1 MAKPETIL
9 DYLDAAGHA
18 ISWRRARG
26 PLLLE
31 LRHHLGDQCRALEDE
46 GKTPEEAERLAVEE
60 MGDPEETGAALD
72 ALHRP
77 CPQRGPLVMIVLLAL
92 AGGFLRVVLTA
103 GAEYEA
109 ADPVSTL
116 TAVALGTLCMVGMYF
131 LDCSVLVR
139 HGEKVYLLAL
149 AAGLLAQAYSPVVN
163 NVPYYARYV
172 VLTYPAVYALWVC
185 RCRGGWKQ
193 FLLAAAGMVPLAG
206 VCIAVPYVW
215 ALILLLATGL
225 AVLLAAV
232 AMGWFQIPRPLAG
245 VVVCTPV
252 SAVSLLLL
260 YGGRQRLTVA
270 LCPEL
275 DPFGRGFQG
284 MAVRRAL
291 AAAQW
296 LGQGSIEQ
304 LVPYAPYERM
314 TPGWE
319 QDLLLT
325 TLIYRLGWLAGLLA
339 AAALTLLLLWLVVRC
354 RRQRSGWGRLL
365 ALAVLLPF
373 GMQLSGG
380 VVLNLGVVA
389 LSVHIPLLV
398 GNLHTVLDMALLG
411 LALSVL
417 RGDPVGRLVDCA
429 PLEMPGLRTVV
440 SGE

>member
-1 MAKPETIL
+1 
-9 DYLDAAGHA
+9 
-18 ISWRRARG
+18 
-26 PLLLE
+26 
-31 LRHHLGDQCRALEDE
+31 
-46 GKTPEEAERLAVEE
+46 
-60 MGDPEETGAALD
+60 
-72 ALHRP
+72 
-77 CPQRGPLVMIVLLAL
+77 
-92 AGGFLRVVLTA
+92 
-103 GAEYEA
+103 
-109 ADPVSTL
+109 
-116 TAVALGTLCMVGMYF
+116 
-131 LDCSVLVR
+131 
-139 HGEKVYLLAL
+139 
-149 AAGLLAQAYSPVVN
+149 
-163 NVPYYARYV
+163 
-172 VLTYPAVYALWVC
+172 
-185 RCRGGWKQ
+185 
-193 FLLAAAGMVPLAG
+193 
-206 VCIAVPYVW
+206 
-215 ALILLLATGL
+215 
-225 AVLLAAV
+225 
-232 AMGWFQIPRPLAG
+232 
-245 VVVCTPV
+245 
-252 SAVSLLLL
+252 
-260 YGGRQRLTVA
+260 
-270 LCPEL
+270 
-275 DPFGRGFQG
+275 

-354 RRQRSGWGRLL
+354 RSQRSGWGRLL

-417 RGDPVGRLVDCA
+417 RGDPVGRLVDYT
-429 PLEMPGLRTVV
+429 PPEMPGLRTVV